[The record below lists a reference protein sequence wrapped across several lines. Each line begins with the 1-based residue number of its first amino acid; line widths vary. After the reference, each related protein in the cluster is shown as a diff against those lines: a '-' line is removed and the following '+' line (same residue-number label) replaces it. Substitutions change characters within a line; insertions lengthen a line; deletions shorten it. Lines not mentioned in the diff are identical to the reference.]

1 MMMRS
6 CSGIF
11 LIHGNV
17 ISCTLGDKLILDIL
31 LALAVVVV
39 TTICGLPLVWSTG
52 TRTLTKIALS
62 FALGYVLLSTAGIAG
77 ALVGIDPIVPQV
89 CTALAGVF
97 ICVMFRVRNR
107 SEAHG
112 PGSLDFDRDDRIV
125 LCAGA
130 LYLII
135 GVLFFDRLVMWM
147 GGDAVA
153 HAAMVRMLLEGQ
165 TLPVGLPW
173 LESYWEYYPKGFHYY
188 AYLWA
193 KGFPI
198 LDVIQ
203 TVPVVITAVTPLLL
217 YSLGREMKQDASS
230 VYAFVLA
237 CFVFP
242 AHCSYLIWG
251 GYPSAAAEMLLV
263 AAVLAAV
270 VKRWALLALLP
281 GILLTHTRLLALAI
295 GVLLC
300 WGLAERLRRHLT
312 ALHLSIIFWGLLALV
327 AVYLSF
333 HRPEYLVSVFSDRG
347 LASDFVARWYP
358 TLLALFGGA
367 IAIVRREQLD
377 RLALAWAGA
386 VILIVLLA
394 DSGPLRFVGSADRL
408 LMVLYLPLSL
418 LAALALC
425 RMDGGDTRMKAA
437 FMMVLIALGSASMC
451 TIFCSYAGAWGMP
464 QEDYDAIMWLSGQN
478 LSDAVCI
485 NLDETGAWVYS
496 LTGIGVANPRMG
508 PGASPFDRDLI
519 PKIIADPGSLDVTGA
534 LGSFGQTRYLIYIS
548 SVSISRPGYV
558 PPFAEYSQI
567 YPVVNMSY
575 PEDSYDLIYQ
585 KGAYVFGFP
594 KGAFS

>member
-1 MMMRS
+1 MALS
-6 CSGIF
+6 
-11 LIHGNV
+11 
-17 ISCTLGDKLILDIL
+17 TPGDELILHIL
-31 LALAVVVV
+31 LALAILGV
-39 TTICGLPLVWSTG
+39 TVICGLPLVRSAG
-52 TRTLTKIALS
+52 TRSLTRIALS

-77 ALVGIDPIVPQV
+77 ALVGIDTIVPQV
-89 CTALAGVF
+89 CTVIACAFLCARFYVHH
-97 ICVMFRVRNR
+97 R

-112 PGSLDFDRDDRIV
+112 PGSLDLDRDDRIV
-125 LCAGA
+125 LCVGA

-135 GVLFFDRLVMWM
+135 VILFFDRLGQWM

-153 HAAMVRMLLEGQ
+153 HAEMVRMLLEGQ
-165 TLPVGLPW
+165 TLPVGLPR

-193 KGFPI
+193 KAFPI

-203 TVPVVITAVTPLLL
+203 TVPIVITAVTPLLL
-217 YSLGREMKQDASS
+217 YALVREMKQDAASA
-230 VYAFVLA
+230 YTFVLA
-237 CFVFP
+237 CLAFP
-242 AHCSYLIWG
+242 AHYSYLIWG

-270 VKRWALLALLP
+270 VRRWALLVLLP
-281 GILLTHTRLLALAI
+281 GILLSHARLLALAI
-295 GVLLC
+295 GVLFC
-300 WGLAERLRRHLT
+300 WGQTEWLRRHLT
-312 ALHLSIIFWGLLALV
+312 ARHQIVIFGGLVALV
-327 AVYLSF
+327 AAYLSI

-358 TLLALFGGA
+358 ALLALFGGA
-367 IAIVRREQLD
+367 IALVRRGKLD

-386 VILIVLLA
+386 VIFIVLLA
-394 DSGPLRFVGSADRL
+394 DSGPLRFVGTADRL
-408 LMVLYLPLSL
+408 LLVFYLPLSI

-437 FMMVLIALGSASMC
+437 FLLVLIAIGSASMG
-451 TIFCSYAGAWGMP
+451 IVLYSYAGAWGLP

-485 NLDETGAWVYS
+485 NLDETGAWVYP
-496 LTGIGVANPRMG
+496 LTGIRVANPRMG
-508 PGASPFDRDLI
+508 PGAPPFDRNLI
-519 PKIIADPGSLDVTGA
+519 PKIIADPGSPDVTRALCSVGA
-534 LGSFGQTRYLIYIS
+534 RYLIFIS

-567 YPVVNMSY
+567 YPVVNMNFS
-575 PEDSYDLIYQ
+575 EDSYDLIYQ
-585 KGAYVFGFP
+585 NGTYIFGFP

>member
-1 MMMRS
+1 MALS
-6 CSGIF
+6 
-11 LIHGNV
+11 
-17 ISCTLGDKLILDIL
+17 TPGDELILHIL
-31 LALAVVVV
+31 LALAILGV
-39 TTICGLPLVWSTG
+39 TVICGLPLVRSAG
-52 TRTLTKIALS
+52 TRSLTRIALS

-77 ALVGIDPIVPQV
+77 ALVGIDTIVPQV
-89 CTALAGVF
+89 CTVIACAFLCARFYVHH
-97 ICVMFRVRNR
+97 R

-112 PGSLDFDRDDRIV
+112 PGSLDLDRDDRIV
-125 LCAGA
+125 LCVGA

-135 GVLFFDRLVMWM
+135 VILFFDRLGQWM

-153 HAAMVRMLLEGQ
+153 HAEMVRMLLEGQ
-165 TLPVGLPW
+165 TLPVGLPR

-193 KGFPI
+193 KAFPI

-203 TVPVVITAVTPLLL
+203 TVPIVITVVTPLLL
-217 YSLGREMKQDASS
+217 YSLVREMKQDAASA
-230 VYAFVLA
+230 YTFVLA
-237 CFVFP
+237 CLAFP
-242 AHCSYLIWG
+242 AHYSYLIWG

-270 VKRWALLALLP
+270 VRRWALLVLLP
-281 GILLTHTRLLALAI
+281 GILLSHARLLALAI
-295 GVLLC
+295 GVLFC
-300 WGLAERLRRHLT
+300 WGQTEWLRRHLT
-312 ALHLSIIFWGLLALV
+312 ARHQIVIFGGLVALV
-327 AVYLSF
+327 AAYLSI

-358 TLLALFGGA
+358 ALLALFGGA
-367 IAIVRREQLD
+367 IALVRRGKLD

-386 VILIVLLA
+386 VIFIVLLA
-394 DSGPLRFVGSADRL
+394 DSGPLRFVGTADRL
-408 LMVLYLPLSL
+408 LLVFYLPLSI

-437 FMMVLIALGSASMC
+437 FLLVLIAIGSASMG
-451 TIFCSYAGAWGMP
+451 IVLYSYAGAWGLP

-485 NLDETGAWVYS
+485 NLDETGAWVYP
-496 LTGIGVANPRMG
+496 LTGIRVANPRMG
-508 PGASPFDRDLI
+508 PGAPPFDRNLI
-519 PKIIADPGSLDVTGA
+519 PKIIADPGSPDVTRALCSVGA
-534 LGSFGQTRYLIYIS
+534 RYLIFIS

-567 YPVVNMSY
+567 YPVVNMNFS
-575 PEDSYDLIYQ
+575 EDSYDLIYQ
-585 KGAYVFGFP
+585 NGTYIFGFP

>member
-1 MMMRS
+1 MRRD
-6 CSGIF
+6 SGTF
-11 LIHGNV
+11 LV
-17 ISCTLGDKLILDIL
+17 QRDMTSSTLGDELILHIL
-31 LALAVVVV
+31 LALAVLGV
-39 TTICGLPLVWSTG
+39 TTICGLPLVRSAG
-52 TRTLTKIALS
+52 TRSLTRIALS

-77 ALVGIDPIVPQV
+77 ALVWIDPIVPQV
-89 CTALAGVF
+89 CTALAGA
-97 ICVMFRVRNR
+97 ILCARLYVRHR

-112 PGSLDFDRDDRIV
+112 PGSLDLDRDDWIV
-125 LCAGA
+125 LGAGA

-135 GVLFFDRLVMWM
+135 GILFFDRLVMWM

-153 HAAMVRMLLEGQ
+153 HAEMVRMLLEGQ
-165 TLPVGLPW
+165 TLPVGLPR
-173 LESYWEYYPKGFHYY
+173 LESCWEYYPKGFHYY

-193 KGFPI
+193 KAFPI

-217 YSLGREMKQDASS
+217 YSLVREMGQDAASA
-230 VYAFVLA
+230 YTFVLA
-237 CFVFP
+237 CFAFP
-242 AHCSYLIWG
+242 AHYSYLIWG

-270 VKRWALLALLP
+270 VRRWALLALLP
-281 GILLTHTRLLALAI
+281 GILLSHARLLALAI
-295 GVLLC
+295 GVLFC
-300 WGLAERLRRHLT
+300 WELAERLRRHLT
-312 ALHLSIIFWGLLALV
+312 ALHLSVIFGGLVTLA
-327 AVYLSF
+327 AAYLSV
-333 HRPEYLVSVFSDRG
+333 HRPEYFISVFSDRS
-347 LASDFVARWYP
+347 LASEFVARWYP
-358 TLLALFGGA
+358 ALLALFGGA

-394 DSGPLRFVGSADRL
+394 DSGALRFVGTADRL
-408 LMVLYLPLSL
+408 LLVLYLPLSL

-437 FMMVLIALGSASMC
+437 FLLVLIATGSASMC
-451 TIFCSYAGAWGMP
+451 VVLYSYAGAWGLP

-485 NLDETGAWVYS
+485 NLDDTGAWVYP
-496 LTGIGVANPRMG
+496 LTGIRVANPRMG
-508 PGASPFDRDLI
+508 PGASPFDRNLI

-534 LGSFGQTRYLIYIS
+534 LGSFGQARYLIYIS
-548 SVSISRPGYV
+548 SVSVSWPGYV

-575 PEDSYDLIYQ
+575 PEDSYDLIYH
-585 KGAYVFGFP
+585 KGTYIFGFP

>member
-1 MMMRS
+1 M
-6 CSGIF
+6 
-11 LIHGNV
+11 
-17 ISCTLGDKLILDIL
+17 
-31 LALAVVVV
+31 
-39 TTICGLPLVWSTG
+39 TTICGLPLVWSAG
-52 TRTLTKIALS
+52 TRSLTRIALS

-89 CTALAGVF
+89 CTALAGAF
-97 ICVMFRVRNR
+97 LCAKLYVRHR

-112 PGSLDFDRDDRIV
+112 PGSLDLDRDDWIV

-135 GVLFFDRLVMWM
+135 FILFFDRLVMWM

-153 HAAMVRMLLEGQ
+153 HAEMVRMLLEGH
-165 TLPVGLPW
+165 TLSLGLPRF
-173 LESYWEYYPKGFHYY
+173 ESYWEYYPKGFHYF

-193 KGFPI
+193 KAFPI

-217 YSLGREMKQDASS
+217 YSLVREMRQDAASA
-230 VYAFVLA
+230 YAFVLA
-237 CFVFP
+237 CLVFP
-242 AHCSYLIWG
+242 AHYSYLIWG

-270 VKRWALLALLP
+270 VRRWALLVLLP
-281 GILLTHTRLLALAI
+281 GILLSHARLLALAI
-295 GVLLC
+295 GVLFC

-312 ALHLSIIFWGLLALV
+312 ALHLSVIFGGLWPWLLPTSSSTGRSIS
-327 AVYLSF
+327 YLSSAIGAL
-333 HRPEYLVSVFSDRG
+333 RASLSPAGILPSWRSSVGR
-347 LASDFVARWYP
+347 LR
-358 TLLALFGGA
+358 
-367 IAIVRREQLD
+367 IVRREQLD

-386 VILIVLLA
+386 MILIVLLA
-394 DSGPLRFVGSADRL
+394 DSGPLRFVGTADRL
-408 LMVLYLPLSL
+408 LLVLYLPLSL

-437 FMMVLIALGSASMC
+437 FLLVLIAIGSASMC
-451 TIFCSYAGAWGMP
+451 TVLYSYAGAWGLP

-485 NLDETGAWVYS
+485 NLDETGAWVYP
-496 LTGIGVANPRMG
+496 LTGIRVANPRMG
-508 PGASPFDRDLI
+508 PGASPFDRNLI

-534 LGSFGQTRYLIYIS
+534 LGSFGQARYLIYIS
-548 SVSISRPGYV
+548 SVSVSRPGYV

-585 KGAYVFGFP
+585 KGTYIFGFP